1 MVEYLKT
8 IKGYF
13 YKLKK
18 NGEKKRISQEE
29 YNKKNKTKKTRKN
42 KKMIGGA
49 GEPIEQSDIMYQDDL
64 VCI

>member
-8 IKGYF
+8 KKGYF

-29 YNKKNKTKKTRKN
+29 YNKKNKTRKN

-49 GEPIEQSDIMYQDDL
+49 GEPIE
-64 VCI
+64 